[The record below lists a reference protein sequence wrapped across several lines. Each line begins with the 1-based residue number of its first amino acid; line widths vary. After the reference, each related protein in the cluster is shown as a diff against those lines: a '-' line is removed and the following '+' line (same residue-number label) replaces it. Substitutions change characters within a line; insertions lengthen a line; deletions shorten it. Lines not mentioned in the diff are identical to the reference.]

1 MWNFTFKTVALSSL
15 IALMSTTTSAKDKNL
30 SPFDLVQSQA
40 KITKTRQ
47 NYVNSGKALSRAEL
61 MSLDAKLLATYG
73 TPTKTRGS
81 LKIWEI
87 TNGQALDGA
96 APHTTIM
103 CGIDEDGSQV
113 FVIDA
118 RGAAKGDNP
127 RLFPKVTPKYS
138 QSSVTN
144 RRKVA
149 KKKLNDWD

>member
-1 MWNFTFKTVALSSL
+1 MWYFTFKIVALSSL

-30 SPFDLVQSQA
+30 SPFDLIQSQA
-40 KITKTRQ
+40 KITQAQQ
-47 NYVNSGKALSRAEL
+47 NYVNSGKKLSRAEL
-61 MSLDAKLLATYG
+61 MSLDAKIYSAYG
-73 TPTKTRGS
+73 KPTKTRGS

-87 TNGQALDGA
+87 ANGQALDGT
-96 APHTTIM
+96 APQTTIM

-127 RLFPKVTPKYS
+127 RLFPKVIPKYS

-144 RRKVA
+144 RRKA
-149 KKKLNDWD
+149 PKKKPNDWD